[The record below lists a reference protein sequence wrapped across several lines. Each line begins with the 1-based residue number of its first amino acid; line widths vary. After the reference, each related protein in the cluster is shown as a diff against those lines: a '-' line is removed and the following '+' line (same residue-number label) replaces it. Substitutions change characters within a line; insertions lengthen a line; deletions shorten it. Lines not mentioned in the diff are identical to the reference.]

1 MNKKLVAMLS
11 ALSLCVTVTACS
23 KNEDST
29 KSQSNTNKTSINI
42 ESLENESVSEPDTY
56 IKLGIETTVEGQGA
70 EVSNNKVTITKAGTY
85 SVSGK
90 VEDGQIIVDAGKE
103 DKVYLILN
111 GADIKCS
118 NSAPIYVK
126 NAKKAII
133 SLADGTENNITDG
146 ETYVFEDESSNDP
159 NAAIFSKD
167 DMAIIGTG
175 KLTVNANYN
184 NGIASNDDLKIQ
196 SGNIVVN
203 AKNNGIKG
211 KDCINVTDG
220 NITINS
226 KGDGMKADNTT
237 DETKG
242 YIYIEGG
249 KINITSGQDGI
260 QAETELLLADGD
272 ITIKTGGGS
281 ENSTKSNRAS
291 GQRPDGMTKGERPT
305 MPDSQIQGEK
315 PTMPNGQ
322 TPALPDGQTQGGQ
335 PPQLPDGQ
343 AQGEIPEMPKDMQQP
358 QSNQDTNIKSSDKT
372 DKNTNSNTDASTNT
386 STDEST
392 SMKALKATTN
402 IIIDGGTFNI
412 DSEEDS
418 IHSNANVTINGG
430 TFEIASGDDGI
441 HSDTQLDIN
450 GGTINVSKSYEGIES
465 TTININDGS
474 TYIVASDDGIN
485 AAGGNDVSTETGMA
499 GNDKFSLAGDGLINI
514 TGGYV
519 YVDASGDGIDANGN
533 IKLAGGTVLVDGPT
547 NNGNGS
553 LDYDGTFDI
562 SGGILVAAGSLGMA
576 QMPSDSS
583 SQKILNLNLTSQ
595 EANTI
600 VNIKSSDGKN
610 ILTYAPSKNYS
621 SVIVSTPDIKDNTR
635 YTVSVGGTAKG
646 EARDGLYSDGN
657 YSGGT
662 DIGSE
667 TTSSTITNITQEGAS
682 TNSMGGHGSQ
692 GGRAGGMQPNTNGQA
707 NNQINGQMNKQISNQ
722 ITEQ

>member
-29 KSQSNTNKTSINI
+29 KSQSSTNKTSINI
-42 ESLENESVSEPDTY
+42 ESLENESVSDPDTY
-56 IKLGIETTVEGQGA
+56 IKLGTETTVEGQGA
-70 EVSNNKVTITKAGTY
+70 QVSNNKVTITKAGTY
-85 SVSGK
+85 SISGK
-90 VEDGQIIVDAGKE
+90 VEDGQIIVDAGDE

-111 GADIKCS
+111 GADINCS

-126 NAKKAII
+126 NSKKAII

-167 DMAIIGTG
+167 DMTIIGTG

-211 KDCINVTDG
+211 KDCINITDG

-226 KGDGMKADNTT
+226 EGDGMQSDNAK

-249 KINITSGQDGI
+249 KINITSKEDGI
-260 QAETELLLADGD
+260 QAETELLISDGD

-281 ENSTKSNRAS
+281 ENSTKSNQVP
-291 GQRPDGMTKGERPT
+291 GQMPDGMIKGERPAMPDGMTKGERPT
-305 MPDSQIQGEK
+305 MPNGQAQGEV
-315 PTMPNGQ
+315 
-322 TPALPDGQTQGGQ
+322 PALPDGQTQGGQ
-335 PPQLPDGQ
+335 PPQLPGGQ
-343 AQGEIPEMPKDMQQP
+343 AQGEIPEMLKDIKQP
-358 QSNQDTNIKSSDKT
+358 SNQDTDT
-372 DKNTNSNTDASTNT
+372 NTNSNTDASTNT
-386 STDEST
+386 STNEST
-392 SMKALKATTN
+392 SMKALKATNN

-412 DSEEDS
+412 DSEDDS
-418 IHSNANVTINGG
+418 IHSNANATINGG
-430 TFEIASGDDGI
+430 TFEITSGDDGI
-441 HSDTQLDIN
+441 HSDTQLYIN
-450 GGTINVSKSYEGIES
+450 GGTINISRSYEGIES

-474 TYIVASDDGIN
+474 IHVVASDDGIN

-499 GNDKFSLAGDGLINI
+499 GNDKFSSSGDGLINI
-514 TGGYV
+514 TGGHI

-533 IKLAGGTVLVDGPT
+533 IKLSGGTVLVDGPI

-562 SGGILVAAGSLGMA
+562 SGGTLVAAGSAGMA

-583 SQKILNLNLTSQ
+583 SQKILNINLTSQ
-595 EANTI
+595 EANTV

-621 SVIVSTPDIKDNTR
+621 SVIVSTPDIKDNTK
-635 YTVSVGGTAKG
+635 YTVSVGGSAKG
-646 EARDGLYSDGN
+646 EAKDGLYSDGN

-662 DIGSE
+662 DVGSE

-682 TNSMGGHGSQ
+682 TNSMGGHGGQVGKGIQ
-692 GGRAGGMQPNTNGQA
+692 GGRGDKIQPNTNGQA
-707 NNQINGQMNKQISNQ
+707 NNQISNQ

>member
-1 MNKKLVAMLS
+1 MNKKLIAMLS
-11 ALSLCVTVTACS
+11 ALSLSVTVTACS
-23 KNEDST
+23 KNENNT
-29 KSQSNTNKTSINI
+29 QSQSNTKKTSINI
-42 ESLENESVSEPDTY
+42 ESLESESVSDPDTY
-56 IKLGIETTVEGQGA
+56 IKLGTEVTVEGQGA

-90 VEDGQIIVDAGKE
+90 VEDGQIIVDAGDE
-103 DKVYLILN
+103 DKVYIILN
-111 GADIKCS
+111 GVDINCS
-118 NSAPIYVK
+118 NNAPIYVK
-126 NAKKAII
+126 NAKKAIL

-146 ETYVFEDESSNDP
+146 ETYVFEDETSNDP

-167 DMAIIGTG
+167 DMTIIGSG

-226 KGDGMKADNTT
+226 EGDGMKSDNTT
-237 DETKG
+237 DRTKG
-242 YIYIEGG
+242 YVYIEGG
-249 KINITSGQDGI
+249 KINITSKQDGI
-260 QAETELLLADGD
+260 QAETQLLVADGD
-272 ITIKTGGGS
+272 ITIKTGEGS
-281 ENSTKSNRAS
+281 ENSTKSNQAP

-305 MPDSQIQGEK
+305 MQSGEAQGE
-315 PTMPNGQ
+315 P
-322 TPALPDGQTQGGQ
+322 PALQDGQTQNGQ
-335 PPQLPDGQ
+335 PPQLPEGQ
-343 AQGEIPEMPKDMQQP
+343 LQGERLEMPQNMKQP
-358 QSNQDTNIKSSDKT
+358 PSNQDTNTNSSDKT
-372 DKNTNSNTDASTNT
+372 DTNTSSNTDTSTNT

-412 DSEEDS
+412 DSEDDS
-418 IHSNANVTINGG
+418 IHSNANATINGG
-430 TFEIASGDDGI
+430 TFKIASGDDGI

-450 GGTINVSKSYEGIES
+450 GGTINISKSYEGIES
-465 TTININDGS
+465 TTININNGNIHVVS
-474 TYIVASDDGIN
+474 SDDGIN

-499 GNDKFSLAGDGLINI
+499 GNDKFSSLSDGLINI

-533 IKLAGGTVLVDGPT
+533 IKMAGGTVLVNGPT

-553 LDYDGTFDI
+553 LDYDGTFDV
-562 SGGILVAAGSLGMA
+562 SGGILVASGSSGMA
-576 QMPSDSS
+576 QTPSDSS

-595 EANTI
+595 EANT
-600 VNIKSSDGKN
+600 VFNIKSSDGKN

-621 SVIVSTPDIKDNTR
+621 SVIVSTPDIKDNTK
-635 YTVSVGGTAKG
+635 YTVSLGGTAKG
-646 EARDGLYSDGN
+646 EAKDGLYSDGN

-662 DIGSE
+662 EVGSE
-667 TTSSTITNITQEGAS
+667 TTSETITSITQEGAS
-682 TNSMGGHGSQ
+682 TSTIGGKGGPGGS
-692 GGRAGGMQPNTNGQA
+692 GMQGIKPGREEE
-707 NNQINGQMNKQISNQ
+707 
-722 ITEQ
+722 TEQDTNNANSNVSSQLTEQ

>member
-23 KNEDST
+23 KNEDNT
-29 KSQSNTNKTSINI
+29 KLQSNTNKTSINI
-42 ESLENESVSEPDTY
+42 ESLENESVSDPDTY
-56 IKLGIETTVEGQGA
+56 IKLGTETTIEGQGA

-90 VEDGQIIVDAGKE
+90 VEDGQIIIDAGKE

-111 GADIKCS
+111 GADINCS

-126 NAKKAII
+126 NTKKAII
-133 SLADGTENNITDG
+133 SLAEGTENNITDG

-159 NAAIFSKD
+159 NATIFSKD
-167 DMAIIGTG
+167 DMTIIGSG

-196 SGNIVVN
+196 SGNIIVN

-226 KGDGMKADNTT
+226 KGDGMKA
-237 DETKG
+237 
-242 YIYIEGG
+242 
-249 KINITSGQDGI
+249 
-260 QAETELLLADGD
+260 ETELLVADGY
-272 ITIKTGGGS
+272 ITIKAGGGS
-281 ENSTKSNRAS
+281 ENSTKANQSL
-291 GQRPDGMTKGERPT
+291 GQRPDGMTKGEKPTMPDGMNKGERPT
-305 MPDSQIQGEK
+305 MPEGQTQGEA
-315 PTMPNGQ
+315 
-322 TPALPDGQTQGGQ
+322 PALPDGQTQGGQ

-343 AQGEIPEMPKDMQQP
+343 TQGERPEMPQDIRQP
-358 QSNQDTNIKSSDKT
+358 SNNQDTNS
-372 DKNTNSNTDASTNT
+372 NTNTSTNT

-412 DSEEDS
+412 DSEDDS
-418 IHSNANVTINGG
+418 IHSNANAIINGG

-450 GGTINVSKSYEGIES
+450 GGTINISKSYEGIES

-474 TYIVASDDGIN
+474 IHLVASDDGIN
-485 AAGGNDVSTETGMA
+485 AAGGNDISTETGMA
-499 GNDKFSLAGDGLINI
+499 GNDKFSSSGNGLINI

-533 IKLAGGTVLVDGPT
+533 IKMAGGTVLVNGPT
-547 NNGNGS
+547 NDGNGS

-562 SGGILVAAGSLGMA
+562 SGGILVATGSSGMA

-595 EANTI
+595 EANTV
-600 VNIKSSDGKN
+600 VNVKSSDGKN
-610 ILTYAPSKNYS
+610 ILTYAPLKNYS
-621 SVIVSTPDIKDNTR
+621 SVIVSTPDIKDNTK
-635 YTVSVGGTAKG
+635 YTVSVGKTAKG
-646 EARDGLYSDGN
+646 EAKDGLYSDGN

-662 DIGSE
+662 EVGSE
-667 TTSSTITNITQEGAS
+667 TTSNTITNITQEGAS
-682 TNSMGGHGSQ
+682 TNSMRGQGGQ
-692 GGRAGGMQPNTNGQA
+692 GGRPGGKGHKMQLNTNGQT
-707 NNQINGQMNKQISNQ
+707 NNQINSQ

>member
-23 KNEDST
+23 KNEDNT
-29 KSQSNTNKTSINI
+29 KLQSNTNKTSINI
-42 ESLENESVSEPDTY
+42 ESLENESVSDPDTY
-56 IKLGIETTVEGQGA
+56 IKLGTETTIEGQGA

-111 GADIKCS
+111 GADINCS

-133 SLADGTENNITDG
+133 SLAEGTENNITDG

-167 DMAIIGTG
+167 DMTIIGSG

-196 SGNIVVN
+196 SGNIIVN

-237 DETKG
+237 DDSKG

-249 KINITSGQDGI
+249 KINIDSEQDGI
-260 QAETELLLADGD
+260 QAETELLVADGD

-281 ENSTKSNRAS
+281 ENSSKANQSL
-291 GQRPDGMTKGERPT
+291 GQKPDGMTKGERPT
-305 MPDSQIQGEK
+305 MPDGMNKGER
-315 PTMPNGQ
+315 PTMPY
-322 TPALPDGQTQGGQ
+322 GQTQG
-335 PPQLPDGQ
+335 
-343 AQGEIPEMPKDMQQP
+343 ERPEMPQDMKQP
-358 QSNQDTNIKSSDKT
+358 SNNQDTNS
-372 DKNTNSNTDASTNT
+372 NTNTSTNT

-412 DSEEDS
+412 DSEDDS
-418 IHSNANVTINGG
+418 IHSNANAIINGG

-450 GGTINVSKSYEGIES
+450 GGTINISKSYEGIES

-474 TYIVASDDGIN
+474 IHLVASDDGIN
-485 AAGGNDVSTETGMA
+485 AAGGNDISTETGMA
-499 GNDKFSLAGDGLINI
+499 GNDKFSSSGNGLINI

-533 IKLAGGTVLVDGPT
+533 IKMAGGTVLVNGPT
-547 NNGNGS
+547 NDGNGS

-562 SGGILVAAGSLGMA
+562 SGGILVAAGSSGMA

-595 EANTI
+595 EANTV
-600 VNIKSSDGKN
+600 VNVKSSDGKN

-621 SVIVSTPDIKDNTR
+621 SVIVSTPDIKDNTK
-635 YTVSVGGTAKG
+635 YTVSVGKTAKG
-646 EARDGLYSDGN
+646 EAKDGLYSDGN

-662 DIGSE
+662 EVGSE

-682 TNSMGGHGSQ
+682 TNSMRGQGGQ
-692 GGRAGGMQPNTNGQA
+692 GGRPGGKGHKMQLNTNGQT
-707 NNQINGQMNKQISNQ
+707 NNQINSQ

>member
-23 KNEDST
+23 KNEDNT
-29 KSQSNTNKTSINI
+29 KSQSNINKTSINI
-42 ESLENESVSEPDTY
+42 ESLENESVSDPDTY
-56 IKLGIETTVEGQGA
+56 IKLGTETTIEGQGA

-111 GADIKCS
+111 GADINCS

-133 SLADGTENNITDG
+133 SLAEGTENNITDG

-226 KGDGMKADNTT
+226 KGDGMKSDNTT
-237 DETKG
+237 DDSKG

-260 QAETELLLADGD
+260 QAETQLLVADGD

-281 ENSTKSNRAS
+281 ENSTKANQSL
-291 GQRPDGMTKGERPT
+291 GQRPDGMTKGEKPTMPDGMNKGERPT
-305 MPDSQIQGEK
+305 MPY
-315 PTMPNGQ
+315 
-322 TPALPDGQTQGGQ
+322 
-335 PPQLPDGQ
+335 GQ
-343 AQGEIPEMPKDMQQP
+343 AQGERPEMPPDIRQP
-358 QSNQDTNIKSSDKT
+358 SNNQDTNS
-372 DKNTNSNTDASTNT
+372 NSNTSTNT
-386 STDEST
+386 STDESI

-412 DSEEDS
+412 DSEDDS
-418 IHSNANVTINGG
+418 IHSNANAIINGG

-450 GGTINVSKSYEGIES
+450 GGTINISKSYEGIES

-474 TYIVASDDGIN
+474 IHVVASDDGIN
-485 AAGGNDVSTETGMA
+485 AAGGNDISTETGMA
-499 GNDKFSLAGDGLINI
+499 GHDKFSSSGDGLINI
-514 TGGYV
+514 NGGYV

-533 IKLAGGTVLVDGPT
+533 IKMAGGTVLVNGPT
-547 NNGNGS
+547 NDGNGS

-562 SGGILVAAGSLGMA
+562 SGGILVAAGSSGMA

-595 EANTI
+595 EANTV
-600 VNIKSSDGKN
+600 VNVKSSDGKN
-610 ILTYAPSKNYS
+610 ILTYAPLKNYS
-621 SVIVSTPDIKDNTR
+621 SVIVSTPDIKDNTK

-646 EARDGLYSDGN
+646 EAKDGLYSDGN

-662 DIGSE
+662 EVGSE

-682 TNSMGGHGSQ
+682 TNSMRGQGGQ
-692 GGRAGGMQPNTNGQA
+692 GGRPGGKGHKMQPNTNGQT
-707 NNQINGQMNKQISNQ
+707 NNQINSQ

>member
-11 ALSLCVTVTACS
+11 ALSLCVTATACS
-23 KNEDST
+23 KSEDNT
-29 KSQSNTNKTSINI
+29 KSQSSTNKTSINI
-42 ESLENESVSEPDTY
+42 ESLDNESVSDPDTY
-56 IKLGIETTVEGQGA
+56 IKLGTETTVEGQGA

-90 VEDGQIIVDAGKE
+90 IEDGQILVDAGAE
-103 DKVYLILN
+103 DKVYIILN

-167 DMAIIGTG
+167 DMTIIGTG

-196 SGNIVVN
+196 SGNIIVS

-249 KINITSGQDGI
+249 KINITSSQDGI
-260 QAETELLLADGD
+260 QAETELLIADGD

-281 ENSTKSNRAS
+281 ENSTKSNQAP
-291 GQRPDGMTKGERPT
+291 GKMPEGMPKGERPT
-305 MPDSQIQGEK
+305 I
-315 PTMPNGQ
+315 
-322 TPALPDGQTQGGQ
+322 PDGQTQGER
-335 PPQLPDGQ
+335 P
-343 AQGEIPEMPKDMQQP
+343 EIPQDIRHPS
-358 QSNQDTNIKSSDKT
+358 SNQDTNK
-372 DKNTNSNTDASTNT
+372 NSNTDVSTNT
-386 STDEST
+386 STDENT

-412 DSEEDS
+412 DSEDDS
-418 IHSNANVTINGG
+418 IHSNANATINGG

-450 GGTINVSKSYEGIES
+450 GGTINISKSYEGIES
-465 TTININDGS
+465 TTININDGN
-474 TYIVASDDGIN
+474 IHVVASDDGIN

-499 GNDKFSLAGDGLINI
+499 GNDKFSLSGDALINI
-514 TGGYV
+514 NGGYV
-519 YVDASGDGIDANGN
+519 YVDASGDGIDANGSIN
-533 IKLAGGTVLVDGPT
+533 MVGGTVLVNGPT

-553 LDYDGTFDI
+553 LDYDETFDI
-562 SGGILVAAGSLGMA
+562 SGGTLVAAGSAGMA

-583 SQKILNLNLTSQ
+583 SQKILNLSLTSQ
-595 EANTI
+595 EANTV

-610 ILTYAPSKNYS
+610 ILTYSPSKNYS
-621 SVIVSTPDIKDNTR
+621 SVIVSTPDIKDNTK

-646 EARDGLYSDGN
+646 EAKDGLYSDGN

-662 DIGSE
+662 EVGSE
-667 TTSSTITNITQEGAS
+667 TISSTITNITQEGAS
-682 TNSMGGHGSQ
+682 TNSMGGHGGQ
-692 GGRAGGMQPNTNGQA
+692 GGRPGGKGHKMQPNTSGQT
-707 NNQINGQMNKQISNQ
+707 NNQINSQ

>member
-23 KNEDST
+23 KSEDNK
-29 KSQSNTNKTSINI
+29 KSQSSTNKTSINI
-42 ESLENESVSEPDTY
+42 ESLDNESVSDPDTY
-56 IKLGIETTVEGQGA
+56 IKLGTETTVEGQGA

-90 VEDGQIIVDAGKE
+90 IEDGQILVDAGAE
-103 DKVYLILN
+103 DKVYIILN

-167 DMAIIGTG
+167 DMTIIGTG

-196 SGNIVVN
+196 SGNIIVN

-249 KINITSGQDGI
+249 KINITSSQDGI
-260 QAETELLLADGD
+260 QAETELLIADGD

-281 ENSTKSNRAS
+281 ENSTKSNQAP
-291 GQRPDGMTKGERPT
+291 GKMPEGMPKGERPT
-305 MPDSQIQGEK
+305 I
-315 PTMPNGQ
+315 
-322 TPALPDGQTQGGQ
+322 PDGQTQGER
-335 PPQLPDGQ
+335 P
-343 AQGEIPEMPKDMQQP
+343 EIPQDIRHPS
-358 QSNQDTNIKSSDKT
+358 SNQDTNK
-372 DKNTNSNTDASTNT
+372 NSNTDVSTNT
-386 STDEST
+386 STDENT
-392 SMKALKATTN
+392 SMKGLKATTN

-412 DSEEDS
+412 DSEDDS
-418 IHSNANVTINGG
+418 IHSNANATINGG

-450 GGTINVSKSYEGIES
+450 GGTINISKSYEGIES
-465 TTININDGS
+465 TTININDGN
-474 TYIVASDDGIN
+474 IHVVASDDGIN

-499 GNDKFSLAGDGLINI
+499 GNDKFSLSGDALINI
-514 TGGYV
+514 NGGYV
-519 YVDASGDGIDANGN
+519 YVDASGDGIDANGSIN
-533 IKLAGGTVLVDGPT
+533 MVGGTVLVNGPT

-553 LDYDGTFDI
+553 LDYDETFDI
-562 SGGILVAAGSLGMA
+562 SGGTLVAAGSAGMA

-583 SQKILNLNLTSQ
+583 SQKILNLSLTSQ
-595 EANTI
+595 EANTV

-610 ILTYAPSKNYS
+610 ILTYSPSKNYS
-621 SVIVSTPDIKDNTR
+621 SVIVSTPDIKDNTK

-646 EARDGLYSDGN
+646 EAKDGLYSDGN

-662 DIGSE
+662 EVGSE
-667 TTSSTITNITQEGAS
+667 TISSTITNITQEGAS
-682 TNSMGGHGSQ
+682 TNSMGGHGGQ
-692 GGRAGGMQPNTNGQA
+692 GGRPGGKGHKMQPNTSGQT
-707 NNQINGQMNKQISNQ
+707 NNQINSQ

>member
-11 ALSLCVTVTACS
+11 ALSLCVTVTACTKS
-23 KNEDST
+23 EDNT

-42 ESLENESVSEPDTY
+42 ESLENESVSDPDTY
-56 IKLGIETTVEGQGA
+56 IKLGTETTVEGQGA

-90 VEDGQIIVDAGKE
+90 VEDGQIIVNAGDE

-111 GADIKCS
+111 GVDINCS
-118 NSAPIYVK
+118 NSEPIYVK
-126 NAKKAII
+126 NAKKAIL

-167 DMAIIGTG
+167 DMTIIGTG

-184 NGIASNDDLKIQ
+184 NGIASKDDLKIQ

-226 KGDGMKADNTT
+226 EGDGMKADNTT

-242 YIYIEGG
+242 YVYIEGG

-260 QAETELLLADGD
+260 QAETELLIADGE

-281 ENSTKSNRAS
+281 ENSTKSNKAPN
-291 GQRPDGMTKGERPT
+291 QKPDGMTKGERPT
-305 MPDSQIQGEK
+305 MPDGKIQGEP
-315 PTMPNGQ
+315 PT
-322 TPALPDGQTQGGQ
+322 LPDGQTQGGQ
-335 PPQLPDGQ
+335 PPELPYGQ
-343 AQGEIPEMPKDMQQP
+343 AQGERPEMPQDMQQP
-358 QSNQDTNIKSSDKT
+358 PSNQDTN
-372 DKNTNSNTDASTNT
+372 TNSNNGTSTNT

-412 DSEEDS
+412 DSEDDS
-418 IHSNANVTINGG
+418 IHSNANAIINGG
-430 TFEIASGDDGI
+430 TFEISSGDDGI
-441 HSDTQLDIN
+441 HSDTQLNIN
-450 GGTINVSKSYEGIES
+450 GGTINISKSYEGIES
-465 TTININDGS
+465 TSININDGS
-474 TYIVASDDGIN
+474 IHVVASDDGIN

-499 GNDKFSLAGDGLINI
+499 GNDKFSSSGDGLINI
-514 TGGYV
+514 AGGYL

-533 IKLAGGTVLVDGPT
+533 IKMAGGTVLVDGPT

-562 SGGILVAAGSLGMA
+562 SGGVLVAAGTSGMV
-576 QMPSDSS
+576 QTPSNSS
-583 SQKILNLNLTSQ
+583 SQKSLNISLTSQ
-595 EANTI
+595 EANTV

-621 SVIVSTPDIKDNTR
+621 SVIVSTPDIKDNTN
-635 YTVSVGGTAKG
+635 YTVSVGGTVKG
-646 EARDGLYSDGN
+646 ESKDGLYSDGN

-662 DIGSE
+662 EIGSE
-667 TTSSTITNITQEGAS
+667 TTSNTITNITQDGAS
-682 TNSMGGHGSQ
+682 TNSMRGHGGQ
-692 GGRAGGMQPNTNGQA
+692 GGREGGKGNKMQPNTNGQT
-707 NNQINGQMNKQISNQ
+707 NNQINSQ

>member
-1 MNKKLVAMLS
+1 MNKKLVAMMS

-23 KNEDST
+23 KNEDNT
-29 KSQSNTNKTSINI
+29 KSQSNINKTSINI
-42 ESLENESVSEPDTY
+42 ESLENESVSDPDTY
-56 IKLGIETTVEGQGA
+56 IKLGTETTIEGQGA

-103 DKVYLILN
+103 DKVYIILN
-111 GADIKCS
+111 GADINCS

-126 NAKKAII
+126 NAKKAIL

-146 ETYVFEDESSNDP
+146 EIYVFEDESSNDP

-167 DMAIIGTG
+167 DMTIIGTG

-184 NGIASNDDLKIQ
+184 NGIASKDDLKIQ

-249 KINITSGQDGI
+249 KINITSDQDGI
-260 QAETELLLADGD
+260 QAETELLIADGD

-281 ENSTKSNRAS
+281 ENSAKANQSL
-291 GQRPDGMTKGERPT
+291 GQRPDSMTKGERPI
-305 MPDSQIQGEK
+305 MPDGMNKGER
-315 PTMPNGQ
+315 
-322 TPALPDGQTQGGQ
+322 
-335 PPQLPDGQ
+335 
-343 AQGEIPEMPKDMQQP
+343 PEMPQNMQQP
-358 QSNQDTNIKSSDKT
+358 PSNQDK
-372 DKNTNSNTDASTNT
+372 NSNTDT

-412 DSEEDS
+412 DSEDDS
-418 IHSNANVTINGG
+418 IHSNANATINGG

-450 GGTINVSKSYEGIES
+450 GGTINISKSYESIES

-474 TYIVASDDGIN
+474 IYVVASDDGIN
-485 AAGGNDVSTETGMA
+485 AAGGNDISTETGMA
-499 GNDKFSLAGDGLINI
+499 GHDKFSSSGDGLINI
-514 TGGYV
+514 NGGYV

-533 IKLAGGTVLVDGPT
+533 IKMAGGTVLVNGPT
-547 NNGNGS
+547 NDGNGS

-562 SGGILVAAGSLGMA
+562 SGGILVAAGSSGMA
-576 QMPSDSS
+576 QVPSNSS
-583 SQKILNLNLTSQ
+583 SQKILNINLTQQ

-600 VNIKSSDGKN
+600 VNVKSSDGKN

-621 SVIVSTPDIKDNTR
+621 SVIVSTPDIKDNTK

-646 EARDGLYSDGN
+646 EAKDGLYSDGN

-662 DIGSE
+662 EIGSE
-667 TTSSTITNITQEGAS
+667 TTSNTITNITQEGAS
-682 TNSMGGHGSQ
+682 TNSMRGQGGQ
-692 GGRAGGMQPNTNGQA
+692 GGRPGGKGHKMQPNTNGQT
-707 NNQINGQMNKQISNQ
+707 NNQINSQ

>member
-23 KNEDST
+23 KNEDNT
-29 KSQSNTNKTSINI
+29 KSQSNINKTSINI
-42 ESLENESVSEPDTY
+42 ESLENESVSDPDTY
-56 IKLGIETTVEGQGA
+56 IKLGTETTIEGQGA

-111 GADIKCS
+111 GADINCS

-133 SLADGTENNITDG
+133 SLAEGTENNITDG
-146 ETYVFEDESSNDP
+146 ETYVFEDELSNDP

-167 DMAIIGTG
+167 DMTIIGSG

-196 SGNIVVN
+196 SGNIIVN

-237 DETKG
+237 DDSKG

-260 QAETELLLADGD
+260 QAETELLVADGD

-281 ENSTKSNRAS
+281 ENSTKANQSL
-291 GQRPDGMTKGERPT
+291 GQGPDGMIKGEKPTMPDGMNKGERPT
-305 MPDSQIQGEK
+305 MPY
-315 PTMPNGQ
+315 
-322 TPALPDGQTQGGQ
+322 
-335 PPQLPDGQ
+335 GQ
-343 AQGEIPEMPKDMQQP
+343 AQGERPEMPPDIRQP
-358 QSNQDTNIKSSDKT
+358 SNNQDTNS
-372 DKNTNSNTDASTNT
+372 NSNTSTNT

-412 DSEEDS
+412 DSEDDS
-418 IHSNANVTINGG
+418 IHSNANAIINGG

-450 GGTINVSKSYEGIES
+450 GGTINISKSYEGIES

-474 TYIVASDDGIN
+474 IHVVASDDGIN
-485 AAGGNDVSTETGMA
+485 AAGGNDISTETGMA
-499 GNDKFSLAGDGLINI
+499 GHDKFSSSGNGLINI

-533 IKLAGGTVLVDGPT
+533 IKMAGGTVLVNGPT
-547 NNGNGS
+547 NDGNGS

-562 SGGILVAAGSLGMA
+562 SGGILVAAGSSGMA

-595 EANTI
+595 EANTV
-600 VNIKSSDGKN
+600 VNVKSSDGKN
-610 ILTYAPSKNYS
+610 ILTYAPLKNYS
-621 SVIVSTPDIKDNTR
+621 SVIVSTPDIKDNTK
-635 YTVSVGGTAKG
+635 YTVSVGKTAKG
-646 EARDGLYSDGN
+646 EAKDGLYSDGN

-662 DIGSE
+662 EVGSE

-682 TNSMGGHGSQ
+682 TNSMRGQGGQ
-692 GGRAGGMQPNTNGQA
+692 GGRPGGKGHKMQPNTNGQT
-707 NNQINGQMNKQISNQ
+707 NNQINSQ

>member
-23 KNEDST
+23 KSEENT
-29 KSQSNTNKTSINI
+29 KSQSSTNKTSINI
-42 ESLENESVSEPDTY
+42 ESLDNESVSDPDTY
-56 IKLGIETTVEGQGA
+56 IKLGTETTVEGQGA

-90 VEDGQIIVDAGKE
+90 IEDGQILVDAGAE

-133 SLADGTENNITDG
+133 SLAGGTENNITDG
-146 ETYVFEDESSNDP
+146 ETYMFEDESSNDP

-167 DMAIIGTG
+167 DMTIIGTG

-226 KGDGMKADNTT
+226 KGDGLKADNTT

-249 KINITSGQDGI
+249 KINITSSQDGI
-260 QAETELLLADGD
+260 QAETELLIADGD

-281 ENSTKSNRAS
+281 ENSIKSNRAP
-291 GQRPDGMTKGERPT
+291 GKMPEGMTKGERPT
-305 MPDSQIQGEK
+305 IPDGKIQGEV
-315 PTMPNGQ
+315 
-322 TPALPDGQTQGGQ
+322 PALPDGQTK
-335 PPQLPDGQ
+335 
-343 AQGEIPEMPKDMQQP
+343 GERPEMPQDIRYP
-358 QSNQDTNIKSSDKT
+358 SSNQDTSK
-372 DKNTNSNTDASTNT
+372 NSNTDVSTNT
-386 STDEST
+386 STDENT
-392 SMKALKATTN
+392 SMKGLKATTN
-402 IIIDGGTFNI
+402 IVIDGGTFNI
-412 DSEEDS
+412 DSEDDS
-418 IHSNANVTINGG
+418 IHSNANAIINSG

-441 HSDTQLDIN
+441 HSDTKLDIN
-450 GGTINVSKSYEGIES
+450 GGTINISKSYEGIES
-465 TTININDGS
+465 TTININDGN
-474 TYIVASDDGIN
+474 IHVVASDDGIN
-485 AAGGNDVSTETGMA
+485 AAGGNDVSTETGMP
-499 GNDKFSLAGDGLINI
+499 GNDKFSLSGDALINI
-514 TGGYV
+514 NGGYV
-519 YVDASGDGIDANGN
+519 YVDASGDGIDANGSIN
-533 IKLAGGTVLVDGPT
+533 MVGGTVLVNGPT

-553 LDYDGTFDI
+553 LDYDETFDI
-562 SGGILVAAGSLGMA
+562 SGGTLVAAGSAGMA

-583 SQKILNLNLTSQ
+583 SQKILNLSLTSQ
-595 EANTI
+595 ESNTV

-610 ILTYAPSKNYS
+610 ILTYSPSKNYS
-621 SVIVSTPDIKDNTR
+621 SVIVSTPDIKDNTK

-646 EARDGLYSDGN
+646 EAKDGLYYDGN

-662 DIGSE
+662 EVGSE
-667 TTSSTITNITQEGAS
+667 TISSTIANITQEGAS
-682 TNSMGGHGSQ
+682 TNSMGGHGGQ
-692 GGRAGGMQPNTNGQA
+692 GGRPGGKGHKMQPNTSGQT
-707 NNQINGQMNKQISNQ
+707 NNQINSQ

>member
-23 KNEDST
+23 KNEDNT
-29 KSQSNTNKTSINI
+29 KLQSNTNKTSINI
-42 ESLENESVSEPDTY
+42 ESLENESVSDPDTY
-56 IKLGIETTVEGQGA
+56 IKLGTETTIEGQGA

-111 GADIKCS
+111 GADINCS

-133 SLADGTENNITDG
+133 SLAEGTENNITDG
-146 ETYVFEDESSNDP
+146 ETYVFEDESSND
-159 NAAIFSKD
+159 
-167 DMAIIGTG
+167 
-175 KLTVNANYN
+175 
-184 NGIASNDDLKIQ
+184 DLKIQ
-196 SGNIVVN
+196 SGNIIVN

-237 DETKG
+237 DDSKG

-249 KINITSGQDGI
+249 KININSEQDGI
-260 QAETELLLADGD
+260 QAETELLVADGY

-281 ENSTKSNRAS
+281 ENSTKANQSL
-291 GQRPDGMTKGERPT
+291 GQRPDGMTKGEKPTMPDGMNKGERPT
-305 MPDSQIQGEK
+305 MPEGQTQGEA
-315 PTMPNGQ
+315 
-322 TPALPDGQTQGGQ
+322 PALPDGQTQGGQ

-343 AQGEIPEMPKDMQQP
+343 TQGERPEMPQDMKQP
-358 QSNQDTNIKSSDKT
+358 SNNQDTNS
-372 DKNTNSNTDASTNT
+372 NTNTSTNT

-412 DSEEDS
+412 DSEDDS
-418 IHSNANVTINGG
+418 IHSNANAIINGG

-450 GGTINVSKSYEGIES
+450 GGTINISKSYEGIES

-474 TYIVASDDGIN
+474 IHLVASDDGIN
-485 AAGGNDVSTETGMA
+485 AAGGNDISTETGMA
-499 GNDKFSLAGDGLINI
+499 GNDKFSSSGNGLINI

-533 IKLAGGTVLVDGPT
+533 IKMAGGTVLVNGPT
-547 NNGNGS
+547 NDGNGS

-562 SGGILVAAGSLGMA
+562 SGGILVAAGSSGMA

-595 EANTI
+595 EANTV
-600 VNIKSSDGKN
+600 VNVKSSDGKN
-610 ILTYAPSKNYS
+610 ILTYAPLKNYS
-621 SVIVSTPDIKDNTR
+621 SVIVSTPDIKDNTK

-646 EARDGLYSDGN
+646 EAKDGLYSDGN

-662 DIGSE
+662 EVGSE
-667 TTSSTITNITQEGAS
+667 TTSSTITNITQDGAS
-682 TNSMGGHGSQ
+682 TNSMRGQ
-692 GGRAGGMQPNTNGQA
+692 GGRPGGKGHKMQLNTNGQT
-707 NNQINGQMNKQISNQ
+707 NNQINSQ

>member
-23 KNEDST
+23 KNEDNT
-29 KSQSNTNKTSINI
+29 KLQSNTNKTSINI
-42 ESLENESVSEPDTY
+42 ESLENESVSDPDTY
-56 IKLGIETTVEGQGA
+56 IKLGTETTIEGQGA

-111 GADIKCS
+111 GADINCS

-133 SLADGTENNITDG
+133 SLAEGTENNITDG

-167 DMAIIGTG
+167 DMTIIGSG

-196 SGNIVVN
+196 SGNIIVN

-237 DETKG
+237 DDSKG

-249 KINITSGQDGI
+249 KININSEQDGI
-260 QAETELLLADGD
+260 QAETELLVADGY

-281 ENSTKSNRAS
+281 ENSTKANQSL
-291 GQRPDGMTKGERPT
+291 GQRPDGMTKGEKPTMPDGMNKGERPT
-305 MPDSQIQGEK
+305 MPY
-315 PTMPNGQ
+315 
-322 TPALPDGQTQGGQ
+322 
-335 PPQLPDGQ
+335 GQ
-343 AQGEIPEMPKDMQQP
+343 AQGERPEMPPDIRQP
-358 QSNQDTNIKSSDKT
+358 SNNQDTNS
-372 DKNTNSNTDASTNT
+372 NSNTSTNT
-386 STDEST
+386 STDESI

-412 DSEEDS
+412 DSEDDS
-418 IHSNANVTINGG
+418 IHSNANAIINGG

-450 GGTINVSKSYEGIES
+450 GGTINISKSYEGIES

-474 TYIVASDDGIN
+474 IHVVASDDGIN
-485 AAGGNDVSTETGMA
+485 AAGGNDISTETGMA
-499 GNDKFSLAGDGLINI
+499 GHDKFSSSGDGLINI
-514 TGGYV
+514 NGGYV

-533 IKLAGGTVLVDGPT
+533 IKMAGGTVLVNGPT
-547 NNGNGS
+547 NDGNGS

-562 SGGILVAAGSLGMA
+562 SGGILVAAGSSGMA

-595 EANTI
+595 EANTV
-600 VNIKSSDGKN
+600 VNVKSSDGKN
-610 ILTYAPSKNYS
+610 ILTYAPLKNYS
-621 SVIVSTPDIKDNTR
+621 SVIVSTPDIKDNTK
-635 YTVSVGGTAKG
+635 YTVSVGKTAKG
-646 EARDGLYSDGN
+646 EAKDGLYSDGN

-662 DIGSE
+662 EVGSE

-682 TNSMGGHGSQ
+682 TNSMRGQGGQ
-692 GGRAGGMQPNTNGQA
+692 GGRPGGKGHKMQPNTNGQT
-707 NNQINGQMNKQISNQ
+707 NNQINSQ

>member
-23 KNEDST
+23 KSEENT
-29 KSQSNTNKTSINI
+29 KSQSSTNKTSINI
-42 ESLENESVSEPDTY
+42 ESLDNESVSDPDTY
-56 IKLGIETTVEGQGA
+56 IKLGTETTVEGQGA

-90 VEDGQIIVDAGKE
+90 IEDGQILVDAGAE

-133 SLADGTENNITDG
+133 SLAGGTENNITDG

-167 DMAIIGTG
+167 DMTIIGTG

-211 KDCINVTDG
+211 KDCINITDG

-226 KGDGMKADNTT
+226 KGDGLKADNTT

-249 KINITSGQDGI
+249 KINITSSQDGI
-260 QAETELLLADGD
+260 QAETELLIADGD

-281 ENSTKSNRAS
+281 ENSIKSNQTP
-291 GQRPDGMTKGERPT
+291 GQMPEGMTKGERPT
-305 MPDSQIQGEK
+305 I
-315 PTMPNGQ
+315 
-322 TPALPDGQTQGGQ
+322 PDGQTK
-335 PPQLPDGQ
+335 
-343 AQGEIPEMPKDMQQP
+343 GERPEMPQDIRHP
-358 QSNQDTNIKSSDKT
+358 SSNQDTNK
-372 DKNTNSNTDASTNT
+372 NSNTDVSTNT
-386 STDEST
+386 STDENT
-392 SMKALKATTN
+392 SMKGLKATTN
-402 IIIDGGTFNI
+402 IVIDGGTFNI
-412 DSEEDS
+412 DSEDDS
-418 IHSNANVTINGG
+418 IHSNANLTINSG

-450 GGTINVSKSYEGIES
+450 GGTINISKSYEGIES
-465 TTININDGS
+465 TTININDGNIH
-474 TYIVASDDGIN
+474 IVASDDGIN
-485 AAGGNDVSTETGMA
+485 AAGGNDVSIETGMP
-499 GNDKFSLAGDGLINI
+499 GNDKFSSSGDVLINI
-514 TGGYV
+514 NGGYV
-519 YVDASGDGIDANGN
+519 YVDASGDGIDANGSIN
-533 IKLAGGTVLVDGPT
+533 MVGGTVLVDGPT

-553 LDYDGTFDI
+553 LDYDETFDI
-562 SGGILVAAGSLGMA
+562 SGGTLVAAGSAGMA
-576 QMPSDSS
+576 QVPSDSS
-583 SQKILNLNLTSQ
+583 SQEILNINLTSQ
-595 EANTI
+595 ESNTV

-610 ILTYAPSKNYS
+610 ILTYSPSKNYS
-621 SVIVSTPDIKDNTR
+621 SVIVSTPDIKDNTK

-646 EARDGLYSDGN
+646 EAKDGLYFDGN

-662 DIGSE
+662 EVGSE
-667 TTSSTITNITQEGAS
+667 TTSSIITNIIQEGAS
-682 TNSMGGHGSQ
+682 TSSMKGHGGQ
-692 GGRAGGMQPNTNGQA
+692 GRPSGISKKIQPNTNDQT
-707 NNQINGQMNKQISNQ
+707 NNQISDQI
-722 ITEQ
+722 IEQ

>member
-1 MNKKLVAMLS
+1 MNKKLVALLS

-23 KNEDST
+23 KSEDNT
-29 KSQSNTNKTSINI
+29 KSQSSTNKTSINI
-42 ESLENESVSEPDTY
+42 ESLDNESVSDPDTY
-56 IKLGIETTVEGQGA
+56 IKLGTETTVEGQGA

-90 VEDGQIIVDAGKE
+90 VEDGQILVDAGAE

-167 DMAIIGTG
+167 DMTIIGTG

-184 NGIASNDDLKIQ
+184 NGIVSKDDLKIQ

-203 AKNNGIKG
+203 TKNNGIKG

-260 QAETELLLADGD
+260 QAETELLIADGD

-281 ENSTKSNRAS
+281 ENSTKSS
-291 GQRPDGMTKGERPT
+291 QSQGQKLDGMMRGER
-305 MPDSQIQGEK
+305 
-315 PTMPNGQ
+315 
-322 TPALPDGQTQGGQ
+322 PALPDGQTQG
-335 PPQLPDGQ
+335 
-343 AQGEIPEMPKDMQQP
+343 EIPEMPQDISQP
-358 QSNQDTNIKSSDKT
+358 SSNQDTNT
-372 DKNTNSNTDASTNT
+372 DSSTNT
-386 STDEST
+386 TTDEST

-402 IIIDGGTFNI
+402 IVIDGGTFNV
-412 DSEEDS
+412 DSEDDS

-450 GGTINVSKSYEGIES
+450 GGTINISKSYEGIES

-474 TYIVASDDGIN
+474 IHVVSSDDGIN

-499 GNDKFSLAGDGLINI
+499 GNDKFSSSGDGLINI
-514 TGGYV
+514 NGGYV
-519 YVDASGDGIDANGN
+519 YVDASGDGIDANGSIN
-533 IKLAGGTVLVDGPT
+533 MVGGTVLVNGPSDS
-547 NNGNGS
+547 GNAS
-553 LDYDGTFDI
+553 LDFDKSFDI
-562 SGGILVAAGSLGMA
+562 GGGTLVAVGTSGMT
-576 QMPSDSS
+576 QTPSDSS
-583 SQKILNLNLTSQ
+583 SQKILNINLTMQ
-595 EANTI
+595 EANTV

-610 ILTYAPSKNYS
+610 ILTYAPAKNYS
-621 SVIVSTPDIKDNTR
+621 SVIVSTPDIKDNTK
-635 YTVSVGGTAKG
+635 YTVSVGGTAKA
-646 EARDGLYSDGN
+646 EAKDGLYSDGN
-657 YSGGT
+657 YSEGT
-662 DIGSE
+662 EVGSE
-667 TTSSTITNITQEGAS
+667 TTSSIITNITQEGAS
-682 TNSMGGHGSQ
+682 TSSMRGHSGQ
-692 GGRAGGMQPNTNGQA
+692 GGKGGRSKKIQPNTNDQI
-707 NNQINGQMNKQISNQ
+707 NNQINSQ

>member
-23 KNEDST
+23 KSEDNK
-29 KSQSNTNKTSINI
+29 KSQSSTNKTSINI
-42 ESLENESVSEPDTY
+42 ESLDNESVSDPDTY
-56 IKLGIETTVEGQGA
+56 IKLGTETTVEGQGA

-90 VEDGQIIVDAGKE
+90 IEDGQILVDAGAE
-103 DKVYLILN
+103 DKVYIILN

-167 DMAIIGTG
+167 DMTIIGTG

-196 SGNIVVN
+196 SGNIIVN

-226 KGDGMKADNTT
+226 KGDGLKADNTT

-249 KINITSGQDGI
+249 KINITSSQDGI
-260 QAETELLLADGD
+260 QAETELLIVDGD

-281 ENSTKSNRAS
+281 ENSTKSNQAP
-291 GQRPDGMTKGERPT
+291 GKMPEGMPKGERP
-305 MPDSQIQGEK
+305 
-315 PTMPNGQ
+315 
-322 TPALPDGQTQGGQ
+322 
-335 PPQLPDGQ
+335 
-343 AQGEIPEMPKDMQQP
+343 EIPQDIRHPS
-358 QSNQDTNIKSSDKT
+358 SNQDTNK
-372 DKNTNSNTDASTNT
+372 NSNTDVSTNT
-386 STDEST
+386 STDENT

-412 DSEEDS
+412 DSEDDS
-418 IHSNANVTINGG
+418 IHSNANAIINGG

-441 HSDTQLDIN
+441 HSDTKLDIN
-450 GGTINVSKSYEGIES
+450 GGIINISKSYEGIES
-465 TTININDGS
+465 TTININDGN
-474 TYIVASDDGIN
+474 IHVVASDDGIN
-485 AAGGNDVSTETGMA
+485 AAGGNDVSTETGMP
-499 GNDKFSLAGDGLINI
+499 GNDKFSSSGDALINI
-514 TGGYV
+514 NGGYV
-519 YVDASGDGIDANGN
+519 YVDASGDGIDANGSIN
-533 IKLAGGTVLVDGPT
+533 MVGGTVLVNGPT

-553 LDYDGTFDI
+553 LDYDETFDI
-562 SGGILVAAGSLGMA
+562 SGGTLVAAGSAGMA

-583 SQKILNLNLTSQ
+583 SQKILNLSLTSQ
-595 EANTI
+595 ESNTV

-610 ILTYAPSKNYS
+610 ILTYSPSKNYS
-621 SVIVSTPDIKDNTR
+621 SVIVSTPDIKDNTK

-646 EARDGLYSDGN
+646 EAKDGLYYDGN

-662 DIGSE
+662 EVGSE
-667 TTSSTITNITQEGAS
+667 TISSTITNITQEGAS
-682 TNSMGGHGSQ
+682 TNSMGGHGGQ
-692 GGRAGGMQPNTNGQA
+692 GGRPGGKGHKMQPNTSGQT
-707 NNQINGQMNKQISNQ
+707 NNQINSQ